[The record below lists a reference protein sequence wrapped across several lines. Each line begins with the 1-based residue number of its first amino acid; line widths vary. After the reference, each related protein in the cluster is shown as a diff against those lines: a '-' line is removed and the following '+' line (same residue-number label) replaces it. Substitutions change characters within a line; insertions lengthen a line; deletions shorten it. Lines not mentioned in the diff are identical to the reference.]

1 MAMLVYQRVVSHL
14 KHHTCP
20 WIATSSICQ
29 PRYVENCTTLAQSTV
44 SSKPVST
51 HSCPKKHP
59 SFPGRNPS
67 LPAATPGFAG
77 QDHYCSICS
86 IKNSNSSCWNPIFI
100 KDASF
105 RLTTSPICL
114 LGKQPV
120 KTSSTCSAPGKRN
133 ACTVLLT
140 SLVSLLKRNFVVHLF
155 RLEVG
160 VQHQCLKIPG
170 FFVTSSVIKC

>member
-1 MAMLVYQRVVSHL
+1 MNCYVKYMSTPICRKL
-14 KHHTCP
+14 HHTGT
-20 WIATSSICQ
+20 IYSKFYISQLVLVCQ
-29 PRYVENCTTLAQSTV
+29 
-44 SSKPVST
+44 PVST

-59 SFPGRNPS
+59 SFPERNPS

-77 QDHYCSICS
+77 QDHYCSISS
-86 IKNSNSSCWNPIFI
+86 INSTTSSPIFI

-105 RLTTSPICL
+105 RLTTSSNCL

-155 RLEVG
+155 RWEVG

>member
-1 MAMLVYQRVVSHL
+1 MNCYVKYMSTPICRKL
-14 KHHTCP
+14 HHTGT
-20 WIATSSICQ
+20 IYSKFYISQLVLVCQ
-29 PRYVENCTTLAQSTV
+29 
-44 SSKPVST
+44 PVST

-77 QDHYCSICS
+77 QDHYCSISS
-86 IKNSNSSCWNPIFI
+86 IKSTTSSCWNPIVI

-160 VQHQCLKIPG
+160 VQHQCLKFPG